1 MHTFLTGFLLSLS
14 LCLDIGIVNVA
25 IIDVSLKYGP
35 RPALWLG
42 LGSCF
47 GDLTYATLSLI
58 GMGFL
63 LQFPLVKWA
72 TWLLGGSL
80 MIYLALK
87 MAIEAWRDAQRAAVT
102 HPSLPGRRGLFGRGL
117 VLALASPSAILWF
130 AAVGGSLIAQATDGS
145 ALAAIHFLTGFFAAG
160 LAWSIFIAYSASHGG
175 KLLGQHFAQGCHLL
189 SALLYLWFAGL
200 VLHNGY
206 QTLWLNISTQ

>member
-25 IIDVSLKYGP
+25 MIDVSLKYGP

-47 GDLTYATLSLI
+47 GDLTYAVLSLA

-63 LQFPLVKWA
+63 LQFTPVKWA
-72 TWLLGGSL
+72 TWLLGGSMML
-80 MIYLALK
+80 YLAVK
-87 MAIEAWRDAQRAAVT
+87 MAREAWRDARRGATA
-102 HPSLPGRRGLFGRGL
+102 HPPLPGRRGLFKRGL
-117 VLALASPSAILWF
+117 MLALASPSAILWF

-145 ALAAIHFLTGFFAAG
+145 AMAAVYFLSGFFASG
-160 LAWSIFIAYSASHGG
+160 LAWSAFVSFSASHGG
-175 KLLGQHFAQGCHLL
+175 KLLGQRFVQGCHLL
-189 SALLYLWFAGL
+189 SALLYLWFAVL
-200 VLHNGY
+200 VLGNGY
-206 QTLWLNISTQ
+206 KTLWPSFF